1 MGRRQRT
8 QKNTGRAARVPVV
21 PFLRQI
27 STGNW
32 TNRCFGLRWM
42 PNKSQEALGMRR
54 RDRGEK
60 KSPSAV
66 DNNNNKINSP
76 LIPDPTADTGPP
88 LLRCPALVTAA
99 RSAPPA
105 PYAARTVKLALLLG
119 SDNIAWLCQRPRTT
133 STTGTAR
140 GHVRASTEF
149 DRRRSDRLGGDAVS
163 NGSDRAEV

>member
-8 QKNTGRAARVPVV
+8 KKNTGRAARVPVV

-27 STGNW
+27 STGCR
-32 TNRCFGLRWM
+32 TRVRKRSGCG
-42 PNKSQEALGMRR
+42 
-54 RDRGEK
+54 GETEGK

-140 GHVRASTEF
+140 GRARASTEF

>member
-1 MGRRQRT
+1 MSEWVADSGQKRTQVGRQGSLSSRFCGRYRQDAEQESGSARDAAARQR
-8 QKNTGRAARVPVV
+8 G
-21 PFLRQI
+21 
-27 STGNW
+27 
-32 TNRCFGLRWM
+32 
-42 PNKSQEALGMRR
+42 
-54 RDRGEK
+54 K

-140 GHVRASTEF
+140 GRARASTEF